1 MKKIQL
7 PALFAQA
14 TLLVDRKREYISKDF
29 NLKGLTGTQTQ
40 SIRAYKLYA
49 NLKNLIYEE
58 IKFHMNFKARLEKEL
73 IILAPLTL
81 EKLLLVAYHPVV
93 ILHRVGIPSLAS
105 YICCY
110 RLGFQPQSRTSQKNK
125 KNNRVEIQIEDISF
139 KRKKE
144 SQIEKTSSR
153 MSYLA
158 DSAPRMCFRS
168 RQRE

>member
-1 MKKIQL
+1 MKKSQL
-7 PALFAQA
+7 PTLFARA
-14 TLLVDRKREYISKDF
+14 TLVVERIREYISKDF
-29 NLKGLTGTQTQ
+29 NLKGLTGIQTQ

-58 IKFHMNFKARLEKEL
+58 IKFHMNFKARRKKE
-73 IILAPLTL
+73 IIVLAPLTL

-110 RLGFQPQSRTSQKNK
+110 RLGFQAQSRTSKK

-139 KRKKE
+139 KGKKE
-144 SQIEKTSSR
+144 SQIEKTLR
-153 MSYLA
+153 LIDRAREPVTHHA
-158 DSAPRMCFRS
+158 DSAP
-168 RQRE
+168 